1 MIQSAPTVT
10 AARRASRAARPHV
23 DVVPP
28 VVAAGL
34 PAATPL
40 YLLALV
46 LIISPSGAG

>member
-10 AARRASRAARPHV
+10 AARRAARAAQPRV
-23 DVVPP
+23 DVALP

-34 PAATPL
+34 PVATPL

>member
-1 MIQSAPTVT
+1 MIQSVPAVT
-10 AARRASRAARPHV
+10 AARRASRAAQLRA
-23 DVVPP
+23 DVLQP

>member
-1 MIQSAPTVT
+1 MIQSAPVVT
-10 AARRASRAARPHV
+10 AARRASRAAQLRG
-23 DVVPP
+23 DVVLP

>member
-1 MIQSAPTVT
+1 MIQSASIVA
-10 AARRASRAARPHV
+10 AARRAARAAQPCI
-23 DVVPP
+23 DVALPAA
-28 VVAAGL
+28 AAGM

>member
-1 MIQSAPTVT
+1 MIQSAPVVT
-10 AARRASRAARPHV
+10 AASRASRAAQLRV
-23 DVVPP
+23 DVVLP

-34 PAATPL
+34 PAAAPL